1 MEIFHSPRPNRAV
14 TVSTGRSA
22 LDVVFAYS
30 RGAFFLVSLTDGPGL
45 LTQRMS
51 VNHVRQDFENKDL
64 LRDPD
69 FSWLKFKTI
78 PASGSARVE
87 LPLPL
92 ERILL
97 HTPNVNDEDLKPWMK
112 YHVWMKQDML
122 DVVGRE
128 SYWGDIAGDLK
139 DKKLSQY
146 SPFEYD
152 GSPADPLNYTAEV
165 IAGDGWEHQWSRTPV
180 IRGNV
185 GKFGP
190 VFEFVE

>member
-1 MEIFHSPRPNRAV
+1 
-14 TVSTGRSA
+14 
-22 LDVVFAYS
+22 
-30 RGAFFLVSLTDGPGL
+30 
-45 LTQRMS
+45 
-51 VNHVRQDFENKDL
+51 
-64 LRDPD
+64 
-69 FSWLKFKTI
+69 
-78 PASGSARVE
+78 VE

-97 HTPNVNDEDLKPWMK
+97 HTPNVNDEDLKPGMK
-112 YHVWMKQDML
+112 YRVWTKQDML